1 MSKSS
6 IVVGGGIIGLLSAYR
21 LAQAGFSV
29 DLFDPQL
36 AKGATFAAAGMLA
49 PGGEI
54 VSGEQAQYSVQ
65 LKSTPAWQLLS
76 SELESLCGEKI
87 QIHQVGTLLLGW
99 DIADKRLVQQHLE
112 LATEFKASASTVDR
126 DSNSKMFNYISPRIN
141 EGILL
146 QDDAWV
152 DPDQVI
158 TALLPAL
165 EKLQV
170 NLRSEWVEEV
180 VPSSHGVE
188 VRTSSGS
195 HQASCGI
202 IATGSS
208 ILPSGIITTG
218 ENSIRPVRGMTVRMQ
233 GFDRSTQPMVRAYVR
248 GRKIYLVSR
257 PGGYNVIGASSD
269 ESGNAVVEA
278 GELQR
283 LLRDAL
289 EIFPALE
296 TAEIVET
303 RIGLRPASPNH
314 EPFFEEIK
322 TPNWAWSS
330 GHYRHGI
337 TLAPL
342 ASEQALEFAIAKAK

>member
-1 MSKSS
+1 VSKSS

-54 VSGEQAQYSVQ
+54 TSGEQAQYLVQ

-76 SELESLCGEKI
+76 RELESICGEKI

-99 DIADKRLVQQHLE
+99 DNADKRLVQQHLE
-112 LATEFKASASTVDR
+112 LATEFKACASTVDR
-126 DSNSKMFNYISPRIN
+126 DSNSTMFNYISPRIN

-158 TALLPAL
+158 TALLRAL

-170 NLRSEWVEEV
+170 NLRSECVEEV
-180 VPSSHGVE
+180 VPASHGVE

-195 HQASCGI
+195 RQASCGI

-208 ILPSGIITTG
+208 ILPSGIIASG

-233 GFDRSTQPMVRAYVR
+233 GFDRSTQPMVRAFVR

-303 RIGLRPASPNH
+303 RIGLRPAAPNH
-314 EPFFEEIK
+314 EPFFEELK

-342 ASEQALEFAIAKAK
+342 ASEQALEFAIARAK

>member
-1 MSKSS
+1 VSKSS

-65 LKSTPAWQLLS
+65 LKSAPAWQLLS
-76 SELESLCGEKI
+76 RELESLCGEKI

-112 LATEFKASASTVDR
+112 LATEFKACVSSFDR
-126 DSNSKMFNYISPRIN
+126 ESNSAMFEYVSPRIN

-314 EPFFEEIK
+314 EPFFEELK

-342 ASEQALEFAIAKAK
+342 AAQQALEFAIARAK

>member
-1 MSKSS
+1 VSKSS

-54 VSGEQAQYSVQ
+54 TSGEKSQYSVQ

-76 SELESLCGEKI
+76 REIESICGEKI
-87 QIHQVGTLLLGW
+87 QIHHVGTLLLGW

-112 LATEFKASASTVDR
+112 LATEFKACVSSVDR
-126 DSNSKMFNYISPRIN
+126 DGNSTMFEHISPRIN

-158 TALLPAL
+158 TALLRAL

-170 NLRSEWVEEV
+170 NLRSECVEEV

-195 HQASCGI
+195 RQASCGI

-208 ILPSGIITTG
+208 ILPSGIITSG
-218 ENSIRPVRGMTVRMQ
+218 KNSIRPVRGMTVRMQ

-303 RIGLRPASPNH
+303 RIGLRPAAPNH
-314 EPFFEEIK
+314 EPFFEELK

-342 ASEQALEFAIAKAK
+342 ASQQALEFAIARAK

>member
-1 MSKSS
+1 VSKSS

-29 DLFDPQL
+29 DLFDPHL

-54 VSGEQAQYSVQ
+54 TSGEQSQYSVQ
-65 LKSTPAWQLLS
+65 MRSTPAWQLLS
-76 SELESLCGEKI
+76 SEIESLCGEKI
-87 QIHQVGTLLLGW
+87 QIHQVGTLLVGW
-99 DIADKRLVQQHLE
+99 DNADKRLVQQHLE
-112 LATEFKASASTVDR
+112 LATEFQARVSSVDR
-126 DSNSKMFNYISPRIN
+126 DSNPTMFENISPRIN

-146 QDDAWV
+146 QDDAWL
-152 DPDQVI
+152 DPDQAI
-158 TALLPAL
+158 TALLRAL

-170 NLRSEWVEEV
+170 NLRSDFVEEV
-180 VPSSHGVE
+180 VPSSNGVQ
-188 VRTSSGS
+188 VRTASGS
-195 HQASCGI
+195 HQASTGI

-208 ILPSGIITTG
+208 TLPSGILTSG
-218 ENSIRPVRGMTVRMQ
+218 ENSLRPVRGMTVRMQ
-233 GFDRSTQPMVRAYVR
+233 GFDRSTEPMVRAFVR

-257 PGGYNVIGASSD
+257 PGGYNVVGASSD

-278 GELQR
+278 GELLR

-289 EIFPALE
+289 EVFPALE

-303 RIGLRPASPNH
+303 RIGLRPAAPNH
-314 EPFFEEIK
+314 EPFFEELK

-342 ASEQALEFAIAKAK
+342 AAQQALEFANVRAK

>member
-21 LAQAGFSV
+21 LARAGFSV
-29 DLFDPQL
+29 DVFDPQA
-36 AKGATFAAAGMLA
+36 AKGATHAAAGMLA

-54 VSGEQAQYSVQ
+54 TSGEHSQYLVQ
-65 LKSTPAWQLLS
+65 LKSTPAWEILS
-76 SELESLCGEKI
+76 SEIETLCGQKI
-87 QIHQVGTLLLGW
+87 QIHNVGTLLVGW
-99 DIADKRLVQQHLE
+99 DYADKRLVQQHLE
-112 LATEFKASASTVDR
+112 LATEFSACVSLVDR
-126 DSNSKMFNYISPRIN
+126 EQNQSMFEFISPRISD
-141 EGILL
+141 GLL
-146 QDDAWV
+146 LKDDAWV

-158 TALLPAL
+158 AALLSAL
-165 EKLQV
+165 NCLNV
-170 NLRSEWVEEV
+170 NMHHENVDEV
-180 VPSSHGVE
+180 APSDLGVE
-188 VRTSSGS
+188 VRTASGS
-195 HQASCGI
+195 LRADVGL

-208 ILPSGIITTG
+208 ALPNGTIANG
-218 ENSIRPVRGMTVRMQ
+218 ENVLRPVRGMTVRMQ
-233 GFDRSTQPMVRAYVR
+233 GFDRSAQPMVRAFVR

-269 ESGNAVVEA
+269 ESGIPIVEA

-303 RIGLRPASPNH
+303 RIGLRPVSPSH
-314 EPFFEEIK
+314 EPFFEELV
-322 TPNWAWSS
+322 TANWAWSS

-342 ASEQALEFAIAKAK
+342 ASLQALEFANARTK

>member
-36 AKGATFAAAGMLA
+36 AKGATYAAAGMLA

-54 VSGEQAQYSVQ
+54 TSGEQSQYLVQ
-65 LKSTPAWQLLS
+65 LKSTPSWELLS
-76 SELESLCGEKI
+76 REIEELCNEKI
-87 QIHQVGTLLLGW
+87 HIHKVGTLLVGW
-99 DIADKRLVQQHLE
+99 DSSDKRLVQQHLE
-112 LATEFKASASTVDR
+112 LATEFKACVSHVDL
-126 DSNSKMFNYISPRIN
+126 DAHPQMFEFISPRIS

-146 QDDAWV
+146 TDDAWV

-158 TALLPAL
+158 SSLLSALSHL
-165 EKLQV
+165 
-170 NLRSEWVEEV
+170 NV
-180 VPSSHGVE
+180 VVHHEAVHNVVSSKSGVE
-188 VRTSSGS
+188 VRSASGT
-195 HQASCGI
+195 HTATVGI

-208 ILPSGIITTG
+208 ALPTGITTSG
-218 ENSIRPVRGMTVRMQ
+218 ENVLRPVRGMTVRMQ
-233 GFDRSTQPMVRAYVR
+233 GFDRSAQPMVRAFVR

-269 ESGNAVVEA
+269 ESGTPAIEA

-289 EIFPALE
+289 EVFPALE
-296 TAEIVET
+296 TAEVVET
-303 RIGLRPASPNH
+303 RIGLRPASPDH
-314 EPFFEEIK
+314 EPFFEELV

-342 ASEQALEFAIAKAK
+342 ASLQAIEFATGKTK